1 MQPSFV
7 YEPKP
12 GSLSCRHFVL
22 YGAGSRMYFKE
33 FKKNNK
39 KFVKVWVIRIVPKEH
54 LLDFDWFRCYSVI
67 TYFRS

>member
-39 KFVKVWVIRIVPKEH
+39 KFVKCWSYELFRKSTYWILIGSDVIP
-54 LLDFDWFRCYSVI
+54 
-67 TYFRS
+67 